1 MNPSDIRFK
10 EDSFQW
16 KLAPLPSNPDKS
28 TSVGKEYAIEK
39 EYREQWKTLG
49 EFRVVSQQLSE
60 CYRREGVNHY
70 KNCKELAQ
78 RYIELAKIAEFAPK
92 PAAANE

>member
-1 MNPSDIRFK
+1 M
-10 EDSFQW
+10 Q
-16 KLAPLPSNPDKS
+16 
-28 TSVGKEYAIEK
+28 
-39 EYREQWKTLG
+39 
-49 EFRVVSQQLSE
+49 E